1 MSRMREYDPRS
12 KLRLAQ
18 SPVER
23 PCFGRLSDEERGN
36 QCNRRRKGAWRF
48 EGLTSLLPAYEQ
60 LEEPVLGRQEAE
72 TLVRRSG
79 RSTMK
84 KPTYSLLV
92 AGLALALWP
101 AEGRTQSAGPGERA
115 SADALVLEVRLLRQA
130 IEHQTVIAA
139 RTQVL
144 ATRLGVQQE
153 RVGRAQDAVDGVAD
167 ALDAATGRQ
176 GQLRETLVQLNSD
189 LARVLHEPRR
199 SELEGQ
205 VADVKVQ
212 LTSQDERDLA
222 PDDAATA
229 G

>member
-1 MSRMREYDPRS
+1 
-12 KLRLAQ
+12 
-18 SPVER
+18 V
-23 PCFGRLSDEERGN
+23 FGG
-36 QCNRRRKGAWRF
+36 
-48 EGLTSLLPAYEQ
+48 
-60 LEEPVLGRQEAE
+60 QEAE
-72 TLVRRSG
+72 TLLRGSG

-101 AEGRTQSAGPGERA
+101 AEARAQSARPGERA
-115 SADALVLEVRLLRQA
+115 SPDALVLEVRLLRQA
-130 IEHQTVIAA
+130 IERQTVIAA

-176 GQLRETLVQLNSD
+176 GQLRENLVQLTSD
-189 LARVLHEPRR
+189 LTRVLHEPKR

-205 VADVKVQ
+205 VAGVKVQ
-212 LTSQDERDLA
+212 LTSQDDEISRLTTRRQRAELKLA
-222 PDDAATA
+222 AEQQAYRQLESALSSLEQQLLQPRS
-229 G
+229 